1 MLRWY
6 DFIAVGIMANVM
18 SGVFWATV
26 ATESMWTS
34 FFGGVA
40 LVLLHDVWVVY
51 CTVRKVSED
60 LPK

>member
-6 DFIAVGIMANVM
+6 DFIAVGIMVM

-40 LVLLHDVWVVY
+40 LVLLHDVWMIY

-60 LPK
+60 RGK